1 MSLEP
6 KRLTSQ
12 NIIIMNIHKAIHFVG
27 ETVEDIFRLPCVT
40 SIRKGWP
47 NAIFVTVL
55 CYDGEK
61 RVVRKG
67 DWIVES
73 NRGWNVL
80 TNQEYKA
87 LRSQ

>member
-1 MSLEP
+1 MKQS
-6 KRLTSQ
+6 KIIQATQ
-12 NIIIMNIHKAIHFVG
+12 VDGKNIA
-27 ETVEDIFRLPCVT
+27 DIFKLSCVT

-47 NAIFVTVL
+47 NAIFVTVI

-61 RVVRKG
+61 RVVHNG